1 MHVCT
6 APDDHAVAAAPA
18 AVVSRRQPAPPAG
31 QDPDTEVM
39 ALCIARCTVRQV
51 TCRFVILNLG
61 DLHVAGAIGHPTAL
75 TAHHKVL
82 IFRAPAEAALT
93 AALSPPEP
101 SRLERGAPTQAGGDE
116 LAVGARRMTTP
127 YFADDAATLCTGD
140 AVEVLSELPDGGA
153 DLVVI
158 SPRTGDCATT
168 APPGGVVATPR
179 AYIRPGGT
187 PSASPGRTAVRNRS
201 CRRGV
206 CSQALAVSSPG
217 VRWRH

>member
-1 MHVCT
+1 VHVCT

-18 AVVSRRQPAPPAG
+18 VVSRRQPSPPAG

-39 ALCIARCTVRQV
+39 ALCIGRFTVRQV
-51 TCRFVILNLG
+51 TMPVRDPQSRRSPCRRRHRPPDRTDRSPQG
-61 DLHVAGAIGHPTAL
+61 ADLPCPGRGRRNRGPVTTRAFPPGARCTDTGG
-75 TAHHKVL
+75 
-82 IFRAPAEAALT
+82 
-93 AALSPPEP
+93 
-101 SRLERGAPTQAGGDE
+101 RGRV
-116 LAVGARRMTTP
+116 AVGARRMTTP
-127 YFADDAATLCTGD
+127 YFADDAATLYTGD

-153 DLVVI
+153 DLVVT

-168 APPGGVVATPR
+168 APAGGLVAIPR